1 MGRRVPVLGLLKIAK
16 SKLGEIRIE
25 DIRRY
30 GKHFSEASFRDKLRA
45 VGKLLG
51 ENTLLP
57 ILKGYYVLTS
67 PTTKAGE
74 KALLIGALGYFILP
88 FDFVPDFL
96 AGLLG
101 FGDDLMVIT
110 FVLAKVQNNI
120 TPEIEE
126 KAERM
131 MRKILGERTAEI
143 DLLA

>member
-16 SKLGEIRIE
+16 SKLGEIRLE

-51 ENTLLP
+51 ENILLP
-57 ILKGYYVLTS
+57 ILKGYYVLAS

-74 KALLIGALGYFILP
+74 KAMLIGALGYFILP

-110 FVLAKVQNNI
+110 FVLAKVQNNV

-126 KAERM
+126 KAERV

-143 DLLA
+143 DLFD

>member
-1 MGRRVPVLGLLKIAK
+1 MGRKIPVLGLMKIAK
-16 SKLGEIRIE
+16 SKLGEIRVE
-25 DIRRY
+25 DIKRY

-51 ENTLLP
+51 EVILLP
-57 ILKGYYVLTS
+57 ILKGYYVLIS

-74 KALLIGALGYFILP
+74 KALLLGALGYFILP
-88 FDFVPDFL
+88 FDFIPDFL

-110 FVLAKVQNNI
+110 YALTKVQNNL

-126 KAERM
+126 KAKRT
-131 MRKILGERTAEI
+131 MRKILGKRTAEI
-143 DLLA
+143 DLLS

>member
-1 MGRRVPVLGLLKIAK
+1 MGRRVPVLGLLEIAK
-16 SKLGEIRIE
+16 SKLGEIRLE

-51 ENTLLP
+51 ENILLP
-57 ILKGYYVLTS
+57 ILKGYYVLAS

-74 KALLIGALGYFILP
+74 KAMLIGALGYFILP

-110 FVLAKVQNNI
+110 FVLAKVQNNV

-126 KAERM
+126 KAERV
-131 MRKILGERTAEI
+131 MRKILGERTTDIELI
-143 DLLA
+143 D